1 MIAPLGIM
9 GGRLALGDAGGVSEL
24 RDGAAIFTQGRVPIT
39 RGARLSKIRESSFL
53 PRRKRAFT
61 VGNRSSV
68 PVLARMQAAFAAE
81 IAAGRDTWLTFT
93 IMIDRALG
101 VRVDDFEGDF
111 IRGRALSVIRKRTA
125 RLGASHSILWAMER
139 DRHRGLHVHGLAHAT
154 SDNHCQ
160 MRQVI
165 REGFGSAC
173 EADIQAPAFKFHT
186 PVHRVAGPAEAGG
199 WWAYSLSGLV
209 APGVEVSG
217 IRGKPGCVPLT
228 VKPVGVSRAR
238 GNA

>member
-1 MIAPLGIM
+1 MIAALGRM
-9 GGRLALGDAGGVSEL
+9 GGKVALGDAAGVTEL
-24 RDGAAIFTQGRVPIT
+24 TKTAIFAQGRVPIT
-39 RGARLSKIRESSFL
+39 RGARLWKIKESSPL

-61 VGNRSSV
+61 VEHRSPA
-68 PVLARMQAAFAAE
+68 PVLARMQATFAAE
-81 IAAGRDTWLTFT
+81 IAAGRDTWLAFT
-93 IMIDRALG
+93 VMIDRALG

-154 SDNHCQ
+154 SSNHRA
-160 MRQVI
+160 MRQAI
-165 REGFGSAC
+165 RDGFGVAC

-238 GNA
+238 RNA